1 MLTLQEI
8 VDFSLGG
15 AASRDS
21 SGVGRASLFDGS
33 AGGLDS
39 SFLSFYLFL

>member
-8 VDFSLGG
+8 VDFSLGR
-15 AASRDS
+15 AASCNS
-21 SGVGRASLFDGS
+21 SGEGGASLFDGS

-39 SFLSFYLFL
+39 FFLGFYLSL